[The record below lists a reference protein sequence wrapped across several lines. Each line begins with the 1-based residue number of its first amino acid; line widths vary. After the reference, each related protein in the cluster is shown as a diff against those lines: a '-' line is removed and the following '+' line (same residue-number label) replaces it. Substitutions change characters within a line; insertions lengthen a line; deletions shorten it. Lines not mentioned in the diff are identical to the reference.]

1 MRRKTEGEKEEKYW
15 EKEKV
20 YFGLE
25 IKVREIFGEEKC
37 FWRRKNREKK
47 EESIWRRKIF
57 SK

>member
-25 IKVREIFGEEKC
+25 IKVREIFGEETY
-37 FWRRKNREKK
+37 FLEEKK
-47 EESIWRRKIF
+47 
-57 SK
+57 